1 MPDISKVNGVEVG
14 NISKVDNVET
24 GNVNTLLSGE
34 FPAQQSDPAQTS
46 LTNEDF
52 DSGRAYAPAVAYDT
66 TNSVMAFCY
75 GDGNNSQYPSVTCA
89 TASGTT
95 LTYGDTVVLDSTGG
109 GNAHGLCYNDDENR
123 FMGVYEHTGGSHY
136 NTIKAFAGG
145 VATSGSGSPK
155 LENVATATIYDPNA
169 TDGSSNYNGNQPEGN
184 MCIYDHSDGASA
196 GRMLVGF
203 NKGGPTSGSSVAG
216 DRHDIVGCAVTITD
230 VSSNNNLT
238 VGSLAVLAAA
248 RVASLASFA

>member
-24 GNVNTLLSGE
+24 GSVNTMLSGS
-34 FPAQQSDPAQTS
+34 FPAQQADPAHTS

-109 GNAHGLCYNDDENR
+109 GNSHGLCYNNDENR
-123 FMGVYEHTGGSHY
+123 FMGV
-136 NTIKAFAGG
+136 
-145 VATSGSGSPK
+145 
-155 LENVATATIYDPNA
+155 
-169 TDGSSNYNGNQPEGN
+169 
-184 MCIYDHSDGASA
+184 
-196 GRMLVGF
+196 
-203 NKGGPTSGSSVAG
+203 
-216 DRHDIVGCAVTITD
+216 
-230 VSSNNNLT
+230 
-238 VGSLAVLAAA
+238 
-248 RVASLASFA
+248 